1 MPPRKLL
8 WCDLVLN
15 PQLETM
21 HAEKSMLGLFP
32 QSIWHFMVTIPS
44 TYMVSSTA
52 RKWLAWGDD
61 ARVCLAGDL
70 EFSDFCHF
78 SDWAPVQ
85 SGMPRTHWESLEACP
100 LELVWKVAESNSH
113 LMSRAPLCHHC
124 WVQSADVR
132 MVSLKEPV
140 ATSIVMAIS
149 GVLVEMQIMGSTP
162 VLQPESLE
170 VGPEHLSF
178 LQLPRWLQ
186 FKNHCIWALSGIMKS
201 SPLRQHFHC
210 RTTLD

>member
-32 QSIWHFMVTIPS
+32 QSIFHAHMITIPS
-44 TYMVSSTA
+44 TYAVSSTA
-52 RKWLAWGDD
+52 RKWLSWGDD

-70 EFSDFCHF
+70 ESSDFCHF

-85 SGMPRTHWESLEACP
+85 SGMPRTHWESLEARP

-113 LMSRAPLCHHC
+113 LMSRAPSMPSLMGWASWCQSSAPQRASSHRHHLGHLRDAC
-124 WVQSADVR
+124 READCGLHPIPWTR
-132 MVSLKEPV
+132 IPGGG
-140 ATSIVMAIS
+140 ARTS
-149 GVLVEMQIMGSTP
+149 E
-162 VLQPESLE
+162 
-170 VGPEHLSF
+170 F
-178 LQLPRWLQ
+178 
-186 FKNHCIWALSGIMKS
+186 
-201 SPLRQHFHC
+201 SPAPQV
-210 RTTLD
+210 TQV